1 MIRFLRALAW
11 LRWRLLLNGIRQS
24 TRRDTWEQV
33 SRMLELAVPALIVVL
48 SLGSIVAVS
57 IGALL
62 GGNALATGRFVAPD
76 VIVFLV
82 RAVLFGAMVL
92 VAVMPIGSAA
102 QTTSTKYS
110 RLLLLPIPTRVLHFV
125 EVLAGLFDPW
135 IMFVMPGLALFAVGL
150 AWGGRFDW
158 AVIAGISGLALA
170 TTLASLGA
178 LVSFSVSWLFRDR
191 RRAELLTIIFVMSVS
206 IVALLPQMVEHS
218 DTPAPSRGRGRPGTV
233 TVARIERLL
242 PAWVQA
248 LPSEVY
254 GKAMTSAMVNHNNG
268 ASAIWVGVLA
278 GEGLLLFWLSGLV
291 HRRLLESAGGSSGG
305 KHKIT
310 AVRPLWRLPGVS
322 MPAAAVAWVMFKS
335 SLRSVRGR
343 VAVLLP
349 GPLMAIISLGLLRKP
364 DEVPFLAAIGTYS
377 HFLYGASLVIAL
389 LAINPFTLNQFTS
402 DRAGLTLQFLLP
414 VSARDLVRGKA
425 IGGGAL
431 FFMAALVGGIA
442 SALATGGGH
451 PAAWAMTMVGGLAT
465 YVAVTPVAAILSALF
480 PVASDLSKAGSGGNP
495 HVAAGLIGMVAVFAA
510 ALPVL
515 GIAVP
520 ATMAGGRFPLALLA
534 MVLWLVVV
542 TAIAWLLLGSVAQL
556 VTKRRENLFLTK

>member
-1 MIRFLRALAW
+1 VIRFLRALAW
-11 LRWRLLLNGIRQS
+11 LRWRLIINGIRQS

-57 IGALL
+57 IAALL
-62 GGNALATGRFVAPD
+62 GGNALATSRFAAPD
-76 VIVFLV
+76 VIIFLV

-135 IMFVMPGLALFAVGL
+135 IMFIMPGLALFAVGL

-158 AVIAGISGLALA
+158 ALMAAVAGFALA
-170 TTLASLGA
+170 ASLASLGA

-206 IVALLPQMVEHS
+206 IIALLPQMLEHS
-218 DTPAPSRGRGRPGTV
+218 DAPGPGRSGRRRGTP
-233 TVARIERLL
+233 TVARIEASL
-242 PAWVQA
+242 PVWVRA

-254 GKAMTSAMVNHNNG
+254 GKAMTSAMVDHNRG
-268 ASAIWVGVLA
+268 AAATWLGVLA

-291 HRRLLESAGGSSGG
+291 HRRLLESAGSSSGG
-305 KHKIT
+305 KQKIA
-310 AVRPLWRLPGVS
+310 AVRPLWRLPGVN

-349 GPLMAIISLGLLRKP
+349 GPVMAIISLGLLRKP
-364 DEVPFLAAIGTYS
+364 NDVPFLAALDTYS
-377 HFLYGASLVIAL
+377 HFLYGASLMIAL

-431 FFMAALVGGIA
+431 FILAALVGGIA
-442 SALATGGGH
+442 SALATGGGQ

-465 YVAVTPVAAILSALF
+465 YVAVTPVAAILSAVF

-520 ATMAGGRFPLALLA
+520 ATITGGRFHLALLA
-534 MVLWLVVV
+534 MVVWLAIV
-542 TAIAWLLLGSVAQL
+542 TTIAWLLLGVVANL
-556 VTKRRENLFLTK
+556 VTARRENLFLTK